1 RSTAVGAAG
10 PARRPRAAAP
20 TSSGP
25 GLVATTER
33 PVSGRD
39 WWIRIAGPEDAAVV
53 SDVLLRAGIVAWGGY
68 LGTERIER
76 ANRGRPQP
84 ANLVAVDARGV
95 FAFVAWDPASGEI
108 TRLYTDPRAWGRGAG
123 SALLALAVD
132 ALGDASRDQAWL
144 YAEERNERALR
155 FYRERGW
162 REDGEPR
169 VRDWHGAR
177 LRELRL
183 ALDIGPARERS
194 GA

>member
-1 RSTAVGAAG
+1 M
-10 PARRPRAAAP
+10 
-20 TSSGP
+20 
-25 GLVATTER
+25 
-33 PVSGRD
+33 
-39 WWIRIAGPEDAAVV
+39 V